1 MSHREKMW
9 HTKTSCPNMIRCRK
23 QDPMARTHELH
34 QNSFQIGL
42 QGAIIE
48 GQNENKFA
56 CILHISLLNNINF
69 HRQPTRLRT
78 HLWSV
83 LFIK

>member
-1 MSHREKMW
+1 
-9 HTKTSCPNMIRCRK
+9 MIRYRK
-23 QDPMARTHELH
+23 QDPKARTHELY

-42 QGAIIE
+42 RVAIIE
-48 GQNENKFA
+48 GQNGNKFA

-69 HRQPTRLRT
+69 HRQLTRLRT

-83 LFIK
+83 LFNE